1 MNAKRER
8 DEVWWQEPS
17 LDGQYKVIMRG
28 QSSIAGWLV
37 KIDDKYVARVEEL
50 SLRAEFDTSQE
61 AENFL
66 MLICKSKG

>member
-1 MNAKRER
+1 MNTKRER
-8 DEVWWQEPS
+8 DEVWWQDPS

-28 QSSIAGWLV
+28 QLSIAGWVV

-50 SLRAEFDTSQE
+50 GLRAEFDTSQE
-61 AENFL
+61 AEDFL